1 MLNERRRHAYETA
14 KKDYEDATKRMDDY
28 VAQLREEWARLRS
41 SVVGWVANAMHHLG
55 GWFMRQADQPGR
67 TGEEYWR
74 LRDTSEELHY
84 VADTISRRPG
94 DSTIVAACSPDAP
107 PWETVEKP
115 ETVDTASVDAMIA
128 AAMDAGLEDGDDTA
142 PKKPGTAKRQGQR
155 TTRAVTAQRLIAS
168 VETGQSLDDIDST
181 PTDDYGFEF

>member
-168 VETGQSLDDIDST
+168 VETGSRST
-181 PTDDYGFEF
+181 TSIAPDG